1 MFKQKLKIDAP
12 LSEKLTKDKVVL
24 SQLCVP
30 NFLIH
35 GVSGVVIDFTH
46 KPSTVKLILHLLKK
60 KYLVFIG
67 KVKIFRS
74 IFFYKISL

>member
-1 MFKQKLKIDAP
+1 MLKQKLKIDAP

-35 GVSGVVIDFTH
+35 GVSGIVIDFTH

-60 KYLVFIG
+60 IVFSLHRKSKDIQKYLF
-67 KVKIFRS
+67 
-74 IFFYKISL
+74 L